1 MLEVMQPASWKS
13 GSSVRSG
20 VVGLEKLLVEGG
32 ENDLFEGELGLGG
45 AIQKSL
51 LKVIWELDGEGL

>member
-32 ENDLFEGELGLGG
+32 ENDLFEGELGFGRRDSEESVGGRLG
-45 AIQKSL
+45 
-51 LKVIWELDGEGL
+51 VGL